1 MTFRDFVVVSTG
13 NLWRMK
19 LRAFLTISGV
29 VIAIAA
35 FVSMLSFGAGMQRNV
50 ADQFNELGLFN
61 TMQVYPAD
69 DESETADTTV
79 HPLDQA
85 AVELLAEIPG
95 VNLAYPFDDFP
106 VEVKFA
112 DTQITTEAQAL
123 PTAAVKTKMFSQ
135 LAAGSVF
142 TGDSAREVLVAGHL
156 LEQLGVEEPDSIIG
170 KSLVISVGLSTVD
183 SGLAHVLL
191 LDEGNFREHFADLSF
206 DSLRRAEYLQQRFR
220 TEVNAAIKRFIDGYL
235 NAQMIVSDTLIVTGV
250 IDSEHGPRRRMQEI
264 MVPVATARRF
274 TTGGFSGD
282 PTDLFAAMKSGTF
295 FAGESDVES
304 RNFPRVTL
312 DLDPNSPFEPIRDSV
327 KALGFE
333 SFSYAEQFDEIRKAF
348 LYFNMVVGIVGL
360 IALVTASLGIIN
372 TMVMSIVE
380 RRREIGVL
388 KSLGADERDI
398 RRLFLAESGM
408 IGAIG
413 AGVGILFGW
422 LIARAA
428 SLISQAI
435 MRQRE
440 IPTMDLFDTP
450 LWLIA
455 IAFLFGLCVSLAAG
469 LYPASRAARVD
480 PVEALR
486 ND

>member
-1 MTFRDFVVVSTG
+1 MTFRDFVTVSTG

-61 TMQVYPAD
+61 TMQVYPGEENGDSLPAEPPVLD
-69 DESETADTTV
+69 DR
-79 HPLDQA
+79 
-85 AVELLAEIPG
+85 AVELLAVIPG

-106 VEVKFA
+106 VEIAFA
-112 DTQITTEAQAL
+112 DTQITSEAQAL
-123 PTAAVKTKMFSQ
+123 PLAAVHTKMFSQ
-135 LAAGSVF
+135 LLAGTVF
-142 TGDSAREVLVAGHL
+142 SSDSAREVIIAGRLVSM
-156 LEQLGVEEPDSIIG
+156 LGVEEVDSIIG
-170 KSLVISVGLSTVD
+170 KQLIVSVGLSTVD

-191 LDEGNFREHFADLSF
+191 LEKGSFRDHFSDLTL
-206 DSLRRAEYLQQRFR
+206 DSLRRMEFLQRRFR
-220 TEVNAAIKRFIDGYL
+220 LEVNDALKRFIDGYM
-235 NAQMIVSDTLIVTGV
+235 NAKMIVSDTLTVTGV
-250 IDSEHGPRRRMQEI
+250 LDIQHGPRRRLEEVL
-264 MVPVATARRF
+264 VPVATARKF

-295 FAGESDVES
+295 LAAADDSETRDY
-304 RNFPRVTL
+304 PRVTL
-312 DLDPNSPFEPIRDSV
+312 DLDPDFSYEPIRDSV
-327 KALGFE
+327 QSLGFE
-333 SFSYAEQFDEIRKAF
+333 TFSYAEQFDEIRQAF
-348 LYFNMVVGIVGL
+348 MYFNMVVGIVGL

-388 KSLGADERDI
+388 KSLGADDRDI
-398 RRLFLAESGM
+398 RLLFLAESGM
-408 IGAIG
+408 IGVIG
-413 AGVGILFGW
+413 ASVGILFGW

-428 SLISQAI
+428 SLISQAV
-435 MRQRE
+435 MEQRE
-440 IPTMDLFDTP
+440 IPAMDLFDTP
-450 LWLIA
+450 LWLIG
-455 IAFLFGLCVSLAAG
+455 IAFLFGLCVSLLAG